1 MTAFWSHF
9 WTHWNPA
16 SFRNLSYLGICC
28 SKSLQ
33 QELPRIGEFFF
44 ITVNYSFVFV
54 AIFFKISPENAYNS
68 KIKSTRKKAVWKLS
82 FLLRHFI
89 FVLADVYDPL
99 LRIRVS
105 LTCILI
111 HPQPHVNKHIRDRS
125 LLTSTKI
132 WHFFTPPSPLVNFCQ
147 LLPTFCHL

>member
-1 MTAFWSHF
+1 MFWLKHWLWYLIWALIERLAGSITYVNTQIWPF
-9 WTHWNPA
+9 HWNPA

-44 ITVNYSFVFV
+44 ITVDYSFIFV
-54 AIFFKISPENAYNS
+54 AIFFLISPENAYNS

-105 LTCILI
+105 LTCTLI
-111 HPQPHVNKHIRDRS
+111 HPQPHVNKHIM
-125 LLTSTKI
+125 
-132 WHFFTPPSPLVNFCQ
+132 FCAW
-147 LLPTFCHL
+147 